1 MNYLTKI
8 LAIILFLVYQNQI
21 LPQSEQKVER
31 TGIVTFR
38 SSENIYI
45 KFESTQGLNIGDTLY
60 VKENNAIHPSIQI
73 KYLSQLSVAGIAI
86 DGKNLKVDDKVYAFV
101 KLPEKKVNTQKDTLL
116 QTGLKSGKQDSIYTP
131 RTSYERKHI
140 KQDYYGR
147 FSIQSFSNISNSLN
161 SGNYQQWRYSFLLN
175 ADSISD
181 GPFSISNYII
191 FTYKN
196 GDLTNFSSNIPQN
209 LKVYDLALK
218 YNFDKTSSIWVG
230 RHLNSKVANISS
242 VDGLQYEQGFSSWYG
257 GLIAGSRPDFNDL
270 GFNLKLFE
278 YGGYFGRTDTIGKSF
293 MENTVSVMQQTN
305 NMKTDRRF
313 LYFQHSNNLLQD
325 LSIFFSSEIDLYKET
340 LNKGSFTFSPTGIF
354 ASAYYTPDPVVG
366 FSLSYDA
373 RKDVI
378 YYETYRSFSDSII
391 ENETRQG
398 FRAGINLRPISGM
411 FLSLSA
417 GYRYQPSDPKPA
429 KNFNGNLSFSNIPFL
444 DIVPSA
450 SYTKIVSSYID
461 GTIWG
466 AGLSKDL
473 TDFLQISVNY
483 SNNKYVFLFGD
494 LNQNVLSVDLSTRIW
509 NKFFLNMSYEGT
521 FQDQSTWGRFLL
533 DLTTRF

>member
-1 MNYLTKI
+1 
-8 LAIILFLVYQNQI
+8 
-21 LPQSEQKVER
+21 
-31 TGIVTFR
+31 
-38 SSENIYI
+38 
-45 KFESTQGLNIGDTLY
+45 
-60 VKENNAIHPSIQI
+60 
-73 KYLSQLSVAGIAI
+73 
-86 DGKNLKVDDKVYAFV
+86 
-101 KLPEKKVNTQKDTLL
+101 
-116 QTGLKSGKQDSIYTP
+116 
-131 RTSYERKHI
+131 
-140 KQDYYGR
+140 
-147 FSIQSFSNISNSLN
+147 
-161 SGNYQQWRYSFLLN
+161 
-175 ADSISD
+175 
-181 GPFSISNYII
+181 
-191 FTYKN
+191 
-196 GDLTNFSSNIPQN
+196 
-209 LKVYDLALK
+209 
-218 YNFDKTSSIWVG
+218 
-230 RHLNSKVANISS
+230 
-242 VDGLQYEQGFSSWYG
+242 
-257 GLIAGSRPDFNDL
+257 
-270 GFNLKLFE
+270 
-278 YGGYFGRTDTIGKSF
+278 

-313 LYFQHSNNLLQD
+313 LYFQHSNNLLQN
-325 LSIFFSSEIDLYKET
+325 LSIFFSSEIDLFKET
-340 LNKGSFTFSPTGIF
+340 HNQGSFTFSPTGIF

-378 YYETYRSFSDSII
+378 YYETYRSFSDSVIQ
-391 ENETRQG
+391 NETRQG
-398 FRAGINLRPISGM
+398 FRAGINLRPIRGM

-473 TDFLQISVNY
+473 TDYLQISVNY

-494 LNQNVLSVDLSTRIW
+494 QKQNVLSVDLSTRIW
-509 NKFFLNMSYEGT
+509 NQFFLNMSYEGT